1 MQPVQAGVAPKEKIL
16 VRVSKSARHTLE
28 TDGRVLECTPDR
40 RRMDSQSVREL
51 RIDQLCPGRCIA
63 IDDRMTAPLAP
74 PTARLESD
82 LRVKTHAKPR
92 FWWARSPCALNELAS
107 DRDYRVA

>member
-1 MQPVQAGVAPKEKIL
+1 LISTLEPS
-16 VRVSKSARHTLE
+16 RYTLE
-28 TDGRVLECTPDR
+28 TDGRVLECPPYR
-40 RRMDSQSVREL
+40 RRVDSQSVREL
-51 RIDQLCPGRCIA
+51 GIDQVCSGRCIT

-92 FWWARSPCALNELAS
+92 FWWARSPGALNELAS
-107 DRDYRVA
+107 DKHYRVA